1 VSGSVER
8 DAVERWLHHVRRDEG
23 GRDDLDL
30 VIYLPEE
37 RDVFFEARTA
47 DATFAAALQLDAGGA
62 VARSLLLDS
71 PLLPAPPPWEGHA
84 RPPVQPLLERYFEAL
99 GAADF
104 ESAAACFS
112 EDCLYAHPPYRPGD
126 PPAQFHG
133 RRELL
138 ELWPSRRGTRRFETR
153 IERCVQ
159 RGNHAFVEGVSA
171 GGSFLSSIV
180 LDRDGLIARYV
191 AFYTAQLVPRLP
203 DRTDRG

>member
-1 VSGSVER
+1 MNGSAER
-8 DAVERWLHHVRRDEG
+8 AAVERWLRGACG
-23 GRDDLDL
+23 GRDDPQL

-37 RDVFFEARTA
+37 RDVFLEARSVQKTY
-47 DATFAAALQLDAGGA
+47 AASLQLDRDGA

-71 PLLPAPPPWEGHA
+71 PLLPAPAPWEGDE
-84 RPPVQPLLERYFEAL
+84 RPAVLPLLERYFEAL

-104 ESAAACFS
+104 GSAAACFS
-112 EDCLYAHPPYRPGD
+112 DDCLYAHPPYRPGD
-126 PPAQFHG
+126 PPAEFHG
-133 RRELL
+133 RRELI
-138 ELWPSRRGTRRFETR
+138 ELWPSRRGARRFETR

-191 AFYTAQLVPRLP
+191 AFYTAQLVPRIP
-203 DRTDRG
+203 DGAGDR